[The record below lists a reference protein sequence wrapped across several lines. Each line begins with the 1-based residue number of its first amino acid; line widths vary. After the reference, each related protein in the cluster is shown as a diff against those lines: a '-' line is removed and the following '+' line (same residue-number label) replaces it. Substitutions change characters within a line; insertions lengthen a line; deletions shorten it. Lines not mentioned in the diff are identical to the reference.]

1 MGRKL
6 LFFCVRDRKV
16 AKLVLI
22 CAADRA
28 ERVPSAALV
37 GVKERSLSIFAFFAV
52 HFEVLSFFACFM
64 IFFDDF
70 LPEKSVERRYR
81 YYFTQCWTKK
91 RSQYGGFEKFFYFVA

>member
-1 MGRKL
+1 MWR
-6 LFFCVRDRKV
+6 
-16 AKLVLI
+16 LVLFLGFGDREI
-22 CAADRA
+22 AQLVLVCTADRA
-28 ERVPSAALV
+28 ERVPAAALV

-52 HFEVLSFFACFM
+52 HFKVLSFFACFM